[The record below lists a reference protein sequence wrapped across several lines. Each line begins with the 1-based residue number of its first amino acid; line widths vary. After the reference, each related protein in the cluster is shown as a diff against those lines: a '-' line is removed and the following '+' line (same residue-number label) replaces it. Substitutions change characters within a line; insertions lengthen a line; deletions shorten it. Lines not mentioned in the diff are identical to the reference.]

1 MWQGIQQHFAAS
13 WCLIWP
19 HQLTTMI
26 MMMMMM
32 MISHWHF
39 LSSRYTLTKRLEH
52 VNVSEK
58 VWMHNQIHSSHLKT
72 FNSRQLDFFIYCHK
86 RPQDVCKFL
95 FKVKKRQKVKESLS
109 FRIAMCIY
117 DFSLLLLSWI
127 LWRNV
132 LLLLEK
138 VGSSFK
144 VWRHIKVCLA
154 VDHLNQFCLTFL
166 GNRPPTPPL
175 SQHVLA

>member
-1 MWQGIQQHFAAS
+1 MWQAIKQHFAAS

-19 HQLTTMI
+19 HQLTAMI
-26 MMMMMM
+26 MMMMM

-39 LSSRYTLTKRLEH
+39 LSSRYPLTKPLEH
-52 VNVSEK
+52 VKVSEK

-86 RPQDVCKFL
+86 WPQDVCKFL
-95 FKVKKRQKVKESLS
+95 FKVKKRQKVKDSLS
-109 FRIAMCIY
+109 FRIAMGIY
-117 DFSLLLLSWI
+117 NFSLLSLSWI

-138 VGSSFK
+138 GGSYFK

-154 VDHLNQFCLTFL
+154 VDHLNQFYLTFL
-166 GNRPPTPPL
+166 GNCPPTPPL
-175 SQHVLA
+175 SQH